1 MNNAKSQVALEFLIF
16 SGIAFIL
23 IIVLTAISANQ
34 IKGIFNYKEDILVKD
49 LALKVQ
55 GELNLAAMV
64 EDGYTRE
71 FEVPDKLDNIDYSI
85 FIVNGT
91 LFVQSKNSIYIARVP
106 KLIGNVSKGINSIN
120 KLSGLI
126 YINSIPK
133 PSFTDFSICQNA
145 ENIGLCSGLDI
156 IYGPGYQAACCSEN
170 LLCC

>member
-23 IIVLTAISANQ
+23 VIVLTAISANQ
-34 IKGIFNYKEDILVKD
+34 IKGLFNYKEDILVKD

-91 LFVQSKNSIYIARVP
+91 LFVQSKNSLYIVSIPSIIGNISIGTNVINKIEGVIYI
-106 KLIGNVSKGINSIN
+106 K
-120 KLSGLI
+120 
-126 YINSIPK
+126 SIP
-133 PSFTDFSICQNA
+133 
-145 ENIGLCSGLDI
+145 
-156 IYGPGYQAACCSEN
+156 
-170 LLCC
+170 